1 MRSMTTRTPAALMA
15 LTLSTAMV
23 AGACSGGDKA
33 GGSGATVVLTM
44 ANTSSEMSHQP
55 AVELFAERVTKRSG
69 GELRIKP
76 QNEWGDFEADAERQV
91 VRDVAAGKV
100 DLGWV
105 GSRVFDTLDVT
116 SFQAVTAPMLVD
128 SYELQDAVIRN
139 KITPKMLQGVE
150 SVGVVGLGV
159 VPDALRKPIGVEGPL
174 LTPSDWRGTT
184 FGTFPSKSQEAS
196 IKALGAKPAEVF
208 GHKRA
213 EALEAGDLAGFELG
227 LHLYQGNPDWLQSAP
242 YVTANVN
249 LWPQVDVLLADP
261 SRFKDLSDQQQDWL
275 RQAAKDAAGDA
286 KALADRDDQLIAKV
300 CDSGARMAN
309 ASDADLGA
317 LRKAF
322 APVYA
327 SLERDPETKTFISQ
341 IRALKRSTQARPGLV
356 IPDGCTGKAPDQGAA
371 TTDGAAP
378 AYLNGTYRY
387 VITQADAD
395 KAGDTDTGY
404 PAVITIKLK
413 DGTMEG
419 GCFGGGTYSVDGKKI
434 TFHSGEYNTDSTVTM
449 SRDDKGNLDLTPVPP
464 TDEGDAFTCFSKTW
478 KKIA

>member
-1 MRSMTTRTPAALMA
+1 MRSMTTRTPAAMLA
-15 LTLSTAMV
+15 LAVTTSLV

-44 ANTSSEMSHQP
+44 ANTSSHMNHQP
-55 AVELFAERVTKRSG
+55 AVEHFAERVAKLSG
-69 GELRIKP
+69 GEVRVEPK
-76 QNEWGDFEADAERQV
+76 NEWGNFDPDAERQV
-91 VRDVAAGKV
+91 VRAVAAGEV

-105 GSRVFDTLDVT
+105 GTRVFDTLDVT
-116 SFQAVTAPMLVD
+116 SFQALTAPMLVD
-128 SYELQDAVIRN
+128 SYDLQDAVIHSA
-139 KITPKMLQGVE
+139 ITRQMLRGIE
-150 SVGVVGLGV
+150 KVGVVGLGV

-174 LTPSDWRGTT
+174 MTPSDWRGTT

-196 IKALGAKPAEVF
+196 IKALGATPAEVF

-213 EALEAGDLAGFELG
+213 DALEAGDLGGFELG

-249 LWPQVDVLLADP
+249 LWPQMNVLLADP
-261 SRFKDLSDQQQDWL
+261 SRLEDLTDQQQDWL
-275 RQAAKDAAGDA
+275 RQAAKDAAGYA
-286 KALADRDDQLIAKV
+286 NALADRDDQLIGKV
-300 CDSGARMAN
+300 CDAGGRMAN

-317 LRKAF
+317 LKEAF

-327 SLERDPETKTFISQ
+327 SLEQDPETKAFITE
-341 IRALKRSTQARPGLV
+341 IRALKRSTQSRPGLV

-371 TTDGAAP
+371 ATAGKAP

-404 PAVITIKLK
+404 PIVTTITLK
-413 DGTMEG
+413 DGTMKG
-419 GCFGGGTYSVDGKKI
+419 GCFEAGTYSVDGRRI
-434 TFHSGEYNTDSTVTM
+434 VFHSSAYNTDATVTM
-449 SRDDKGNLDLTPVPP
+449 SRDDKGNLDLTPIP
-464 TDEGDAFTCFSKTW
+464 TMDEGDAFTCFSKTW

>member
-1 MRSMTTRTPAALMA
+1 MRSMTTRTPTTLLA
-15 LTLSTAMV
+15 LTLATVMV

-55 AVELFAERVTKRSG
+55 AVEHFAARVEKLSG
-69 GELRIKP
+69 GEVRIKS

-128 SYELQDAVIRN
+128 SYELQDAVIHD
-139 KITPKMLQGVE
+139 KITPKMLQGIE

-159 VPDALRKPIGVEGPL
+159 VPDALRKPIGVDRPL
-174 LTPSDWRGTT
+174 VNLSDWRGAT

-196 IKALGAKPAEVF
+196 IKALDAKPAEVF
-208 GHKRA
+208 GHRRA
-213 EALEAGDLAGFELG
+213 EALEAGKLGGFELG
-227 LHLYQGNPDWLQSAP
+227 LHLYQGNPEWLQSAR

-249 LWPQVDVLLADP
+249 LWPQMDVLMADP
-261 SRFKDLSDQQQDWL
+261 SRFKELTDQQRGWL
-275 RQAAKDAAGDA
+275 RQAAEDAAGDA
-286 KALADRDDQLIAKV
+286 KSLADRDDQLMGKV
-300 CDSGARMAN
+300 CDAGARMAN

-327 SLERDPETKTFISQ
+327 SLERNAETESSS
-341 IRALKRSTQARPGLV
+341 ARSVR
-356 IPDGCTGKAPDQGAA
+356 
-371 TTDGAAP
+371 
-378 AYLNGTYRY
+378 
-387 VITQADAD
+387 
-395 KAGDTDTGY
+395 
-404 PAVITIKLK
+404 
-413 DGTMEG
+413 
-419 GCFGGGTYSVDGKKI
+419 
-434 TFHSGEYNTDSTVTM
+434 
-449 SRDDKGNLDLTPVPP
+449 
-464 TDEGDAFTCFSKTW
+464 
-478 KKIA
+478 